1 MLAWIAFFNEAE
13 ESMDNKPT
21 GIREGEKITVV
32 DPSPIALSPKPTET
46 YQLSIS
52 GKRKGEVMYGLTF
65 NKALKLSKIGLGHIV
80 KVN

>member
-32 DPSPIALSPKPTET
+32 DPSLIALSPKPTET

-52 GKRKGEVMYGLTF
+52 GKRKGEVISNVWPNF
-65 NKALKLSKIGLGHIV
+65 
-80 KVN
+80 